1 MNDQTELFTPKTAA
15 KMVGVDAELLKVWCN
30 EFNIQT
36 ERTEGG
42 HRRYSR
48 DNIATLQEIRKKI
61 QEQNWSYDQVRAWL
75 NGSIEAFTTTEQR
88 SELDK
93 KADKLLEEA
102 EQQKQFR
109 DNQTQ
114 FNQALVQRLDELV
127 QRIANL
133 EQQNQQMIE
142 ERKLLKAEIHEIK
155 QQNEQLKS
163 LFGERDQFF
172 LGSLKQSME
181 KTKKKRTGIL
191 AKLFSKE

>member
-48 DNIATLQEIRKKI
+48 DNIATLKEIRKKI

-88 SELDK
+88 SELEK
-93 KADKLLEEA
+93 KVDKLLEEA

-109 DNQTQ
+109 EQQ
-114 FNQALVQRLDELV
+114 MKFQQALIQRL
-127 QRIANL
+127 AML
-133 EQQNQQMIE
+133 EQQNQQLIE
-142 ERKLLKAEIHEIK
+142 ENRSLKA
-155 QQNEQLKS
+155 
-163 LFGERDQFF
+163 LFGERDQLF
-172 LGSLKQSME
+172 LESLKQSME

-191 AKLFSKE
+191 AKLFSKES